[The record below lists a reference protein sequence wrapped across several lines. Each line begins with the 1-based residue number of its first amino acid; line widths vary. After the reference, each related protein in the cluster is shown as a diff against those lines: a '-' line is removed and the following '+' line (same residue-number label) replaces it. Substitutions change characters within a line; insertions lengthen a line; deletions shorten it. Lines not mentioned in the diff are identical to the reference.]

1 MELII
6 IDNIN
11 YILGDYILNNAPI
24 YSKGCRSSRDLVR
37 TKKIDAFKFSYVRK
51 INDSWIKSDGK
62 SVKFDKVI
70 INADIIKIIPEL
82 NNKNEIINDDN
93 GIEKA
98 PNIIYLNDDEKFKD
112 SEDNILEI
120 ETRGEREYN
129 KIYFKVKD
137 VAISFNMTNLYTTL
151 IGINS
156 GYEINKDYKYYI
168 CNNLCESTIHYIYVI
183 CDKFNN
189 YNKYKKELFL
199 TYEGFLKLIHI
210 SRNHKFNNT
219 NIHIIKKW
227 LDKFDILNINNFNI
241 NLEDI
246 KNSNKNG
253 YIYIVTSELLNFVKI
268 GMWRNS
274 ISSLYSRYITYY
286 GNNINIQ
293 YFYVNNVRNVEYNTH
308 KYFKNY
314 NISNELFDKKY
325 YDDYIKYLN
334 NISNM

>member
-11 YILGDYILNNAPI
+11 YILGDYILLNAPI

-70 INADIIKIIPEL
+70 INADIIKTIPEL
-82 NNKNEIINDDN
+82 NNKNEVINDDN

-98 PNIIYLNDDEKFKD
+98 PNIIHLNDDEKFKD
-112 SEDNILEI
+112 NNGNILEI

-137 VAISFNMTNLYTTL
+137 VAEKFNMISLLKNITDKDTIYN
-151 IGINS
+151 INQ
-156 GYEINKDYKYYI
+156 DYKYFI
-168 CNNLCESTIHYIYVI
+168 CEKKNDC
-183 CDKFNN
+183 
-189 YNKYKKELFL
+189 NKYKKELFL
-199 TYEGFLKLIHI
+199 TYNGFLRLIHV

-227 LDKFDILNINNFNI
+227 LDKFDTLNIDNFNI

-286 GNNINIQ
+286 GNNINIE